1 MKGEDALSQL
11 FLLISFLMTVIVL
24 TVVALLKQQKT
35 ALRARY
41 TLLISLAS
49 ASFGIFFATALNE
62 IINYGRAYHPDFL
75 ILCGIVLGFLLALL
89 TGILYAQIGSR
100 NHRGSSQEHVVERQ
114 RVRNG

>member
-1 MKGEDALSQL
+1 
-11 FLLISFLMTVIVL
+11 MTVIMLAVI
-24 TVVALLKQQKT
+24 ALLTQQKT

-41 TLLISLAS
+41 TLLTSLAG

-75 ILCGIVLGFLLALL
+75 ILCGIILGFLLAII
-89 TGILYAQIGSR
+89 TGVIYTQLHSR
-100 NHRGSSQEHVVERQ
+100 SHRSSSQEHVVERQ